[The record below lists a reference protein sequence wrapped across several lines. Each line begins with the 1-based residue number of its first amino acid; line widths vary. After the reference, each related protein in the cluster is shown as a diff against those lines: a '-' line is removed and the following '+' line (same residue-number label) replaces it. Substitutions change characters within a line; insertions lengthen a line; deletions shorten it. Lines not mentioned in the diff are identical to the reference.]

1 MKKTNKVNPLTH
13 FNNTKTA
20 AYKKASKEMAN
31 YKKSLPKAQKGI
43 VAGPQTEM
51 QSILSNQP
59 PIPRPNRPSM
69 KDLFKIPGQ
78 SESYRPN
85 MNVGIANAAGQRAAG
100 QRAAAQKVLYDAAI
114 FDKNNAA
121 NANYNNFKNTYNNS
135 KNTKGVGAGKVMEF
149 TPAQLRAMGIEK
161 RNGGPVKRKKK

>member
-31 YKKSLPKAQKGI
+31 YKKSLPKAQPGI

-51 QSILSNQP
+51 QSFLSNEP

-69 KDLFKIPGQ
+69 KDLFKISGQ

-85 MNVGIANAAGQRAAG
+85 MNVNIVNAARQRATNNANLS
-100 QRAAAQKVLYDAAI
+100 AAAKQAIRETTI
-114 FDKNNAA
+114 FDRNTAA
-121 NANYNNFKNTYNNS
+121 NANYNKYKNP
-135 KNTKGVGAGKVMEF
+135 KGVVAGKVMGF

>member
-31 YKKSLPKAQKGI
+31 YKKSLPKAQPGI

-69 KDLFKIPGQ
+69 KDLFKIAGQ

-85 MNVGIANAAGQRAAG
+85 MNVGIANAAN
-100 QRAAAQKVLYDAAI
+100 AAAQRLANANAVERAVNDTTI

-121 NANYNNFKNTYNNS
+121 NANYNNS
-135 KNTKGVGAGKVMEF
+135 KNTKEYYTKKDEAKAEQAG
-149 TPAQLRAMGIEK
+149 QSRL
-161 RNGGPVKRKKK
+161 

>member
-31 YKKSLPKAQKGI
+31 YKKSLPKAQKGFI
-43 VAGPQTEM
+43 GPKTEWE
-51 QSILSNQP
+51 SILSNQP
-59 PIPRPNRPSM
+59 PIPRPNRPLLEPWAAS
-69 KDLFKIPGQ
+69 
-78 SESYRPN
+78 
-85 MNVGIANAAGQRAAG
+85 GIKNPAAAGQRAAG
-100 QRAAAQKVLYDAAI
+100 QKVLNDAAI

-135 KNTKGVGAGKVMEF
+135 KNTKGVVAGKVMEF

>member
-31 YKKSLPKAQKGI
+31 YKKSLPKAQKGFI
-43 VAGPQTEM
+43 GPKTEWE
-51 QSILSNQP
+51 SILSNQP

-69 KDLFKIPGQ
+69 SSIKKHNPWAASIELKVP
-78 SESYRPN
+78 RPN
-85 MNVGIANAAGQRAAG
+85 MNVGIANAARQIAAG
-100 QRAAAQKVLYDAAI
+100 QKVLNDAAI

-121 NANYNNFKNTYNNS
+121 NANYNNS
-135 KNTKGVGAGKVMEF
+135 KNTKGVVAGKVMEF
-149 TPAQLRAMGIEK
+149 TPAQLRAMGVEK